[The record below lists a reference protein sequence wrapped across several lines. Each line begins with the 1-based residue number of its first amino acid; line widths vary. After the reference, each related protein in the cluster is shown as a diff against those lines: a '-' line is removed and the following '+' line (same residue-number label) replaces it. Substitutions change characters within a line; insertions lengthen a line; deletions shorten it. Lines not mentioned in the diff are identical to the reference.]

1 MFQKTQAY
9 FSLVLAF
16 FITAMV
22 LVFPPV
28 PQFDYDFEQFFPQD
42 NADLEFYGVYKSK
55 FENDNDYLLIAL
67 ENPKGQLID
76 KNFLDKSLLIQNEI
90 NSLHAVDT
98 VISILNFEKPIIG
111 VFGMRWE
118 KVFKWE
124 TELDRRKS
132 EMELESYR
140 SQLVSSDKKS
150 LLFWI
155 KNKQNISKEE
165 GDELYL
171 EIRSVFNE
179 TDLQPKAVAGKIQ
192 AQGDFIQLMQKEFGM
207 FFGLSILLIL
217 LMLFLIFRSFWA
229 VWIPVVTLLI
239 GVIWAF
245 AFMWYFGKSLD
256 VMSVMQPTIFLIVG
270 LSALVHFIT
279 HLKTKID
286 NGLSQ
291 QKAIV
296 EVFKDLLIPVGLTF
310 LTTSLG
316 FISLYFTTIP
326 ALKSF
331 GLTTGI
337 GVMIIFAVCV
347 LVTPGLLYL
356 VPIRVKER
364 SRNQHSKNSLSTFFI
379 WILSRRKTVLF
390 TFGAIS
396 ILSVW
401 AGSSIQVN
409 GFLLDNLPSDH
420 PIQNDLDYFDQQF
433 GGSNPLELYLEVGED
448 AGSLL
453 DYEVLQELEKVE
465 IELQKLLDSAH
476 LISPLTLVKSLNQA
490 QNQGSA
496 KAFAF
501 PSQGQYQRMK
511 RFLDRDLGEVGTK
524 VLVDQKK
531 AGRISSRIPDFGTVK
546 MTEIRTRLNEFVQNE
561 IDPNLLKVSWT
572 GTAYLIDLGH
582 QSVTSQMAKGLGFA
596 FLIVGIIAGVLFRSW
611 RISFIL
617 LVPNVI
623 PLIWMLGLMYLLGV
637 EFKLTTAILFTV
649 AFGIAVDD
657 SIHFMTRL
665 RFELSRGLSL
675 VYAIKRTFLE
685 TGKAIILTSVI
696 LVSGFGL
703 LIFSQFGVTHF
714 TGLLI
719 GASLIFA
726 LLADLLL
733 LPLLLLPMKK
743 VWEEKS
749 KRLNLISNE
758 RKM

>member
-1 MFQKTQAY
+1 MFQKTNAY
-9 FSLVLAF
+9 FLLILAILF
-16 FITAMV
+16 TAVV
-22 LVFPPV
+22 LVFPPK

-42 NADLEFYGVYKSK
+42 NADLEFYELYKNK

-67 ENPKGQLID
+67 ENPKGGLLD
-76 KNFLDKSLLIQNEI
+76 KNFLDQALLIQNEI
-90 NSLHAVDT
+90 NSIEGVDT

-124 TELDRRKS
+124 TENDRQKS
-132 EMELESYR
+132 KLEMEAFR
-140 SQLVSSDKKS
+140 SQLISKDGKS

-171 EIRSVFNE
+171 QIRSVFDKS
-179 TDLQPKAVAGKIQ
+179 DLSPRAVAGKIQ
-192 AQGDFIQLMQKEFGM
+192 AQGDFIQLMQKEFGL

-239 GVIWAF
+239 GVSWAF
-245 AFMWYFGKSLD
+245 AFMLYFGKSLD

-286 NGLSQ
+286 LGFNQ
-291 QKAIV
+291 QNAIA
-296 EVFKDLLIPVGLTF
+296 EVFKDLFVPVGLTF

-331 GLTTGI
+331 GITTGT
-337 GVMIIFAVCV
+337 GVFIIFIVCI
-347 LVTPGLLYL
+347 LVAPGLLHL
-356 VPIRVKER
+356 VKIKGKNVTVQLKSER
-364 SRNQHSKNSLSTFFI
+364 ALRLLFS
-379 WILSRRKTVLF
+379 WILKRRKTVLI
-390 TFGAIS
+390 TFLAIS
-396 ILSVW
+396 ILSIW
-401 AGSSIQVN
+401 AGSTIHVN
-409 GFLLDNLPSDH
+409 GFLLDNLPSNH
-420 PIQNDLDYFDQQF
+420 PIQNDLDYFDEQF
-433 GGSNPLELYLEVGED
+433 GGSNPLELYLEVGEK

-453 DYEVLQELEKVE
+453 DYEVLQEIEKVE
-465 IELQKLLDSAH
+465 AKLQELLDTAS

-490 QNQGSA
+490 QNQGSS
-496 KAFAF
+496 KAFVF
-501 PSQGQYQRMK
+501 PSRGQFQRMN
-511 RFLDRDLGEVGTK
+511 RFLDRDLGDFGIR
-524 VLVDQKK
+524 VLADNNKI
-531 AGRISSRIPDFGTVK
+531 GRISSRIPDYGTLK
-546 MTEIRTRLNEFVQNE
+546 MNAIRSQLNEFVKAE
-561 IDPNLLKVSWT
+561 IDPKLLKVSWT

-617 LVPNVI
+617 LIPNII
-623 PLIWMLGLMYLLGV
+623 PLIWMLGLMYVLGV

-665 RFELSRGLSL
+665 RFELAKGISL

-726 LLADLLL
+726 LFADLFL
-733 LPLLLLPMKK
+733 LPLLLLPMKQ

-749 KRLNLISNE
+749 KRLKQKIT
-758 RKM
+758 

>member
-1 MFQKTQAY
+1 MFQKTNAY
-9 FSLVLAF
+9 FLLILAIL
-16 FITAMV
+16 ITAVV
-22 LVFPPV
+22 LVFPPI

-42 NADLEFYGVYKSK
+42 NADLEFYELYKNK

-67 ENPKGQLID
+67 ENPKGELLD
-76 KNFLDKSLLIQNEI
+76 KNFLDQALQIQNEI
-90 NSLHAVDT
+90 NSIEGVDT

-124 TELDRRKS
+124 TENEREKS
-132 EMELESYR
+132 KLEMEAFK
-140 SQLVSSDKKS
+140 SQLISKDGKS

-171 EIRSVFNE
+171 QIRSVFNKS
-179 TDLQPKAVAGKIQ
+179 DLSPRAVAGKIQ
-192 AQGDFIQLMQKEFGM
+192 AQGDFIQLMQKEFGL

-239 GVIWAF
+239 GVSWAF
-245 AFMWYFGKSLD
+245 AFMLYFGKSLD

-286 NGLSQ
+286 LGFNQ
-291 QKAIV
+291 QNAIA
-296 EVFKDLLIPVGLTF
+296 EVFKDLFVPVGLTF

-331 GLTTGI
+331 GITTGT
-337 GVMIIFAVCV
+337 GVFIIFIVCI
-347 LVTPGLLYL
+347 LVAPGLLHL
-356 VPIRVKER
+356 VKIKGKNVTVQLKSER
-364 SRNQHSKNSLSTFFI
+364 ALRLLFS
-379 WILSRRKTVLF
+379 WILKRRKTVLI
-390 TFGAIS
+390 TFLAIS
-396 ILSVW
+396 ILSIW
-401 AGSSIQVN
+401 AGSTIHVN
-409 GFLLDNLPSDH
+409 GFLLDNLPSNH
-420 PIQNDLDYFDQQF
+420 PIQNDLDYFDDQF
-433 GGSNPLELYLEVGED
+433 GGSNPLELYLEVGEK

-453 DYEVLQELEKVE
+453 DYEVLQEIEKVE
-465 IELQKLLDSAH
+465 AKLQGLLDTVS

-490 QNQGSA
+490 QNQGSS
-496 KAFAF
+496 KAFVF
-501 PSQGQYQRMK
+501 PSRGQFQRMN
-511 RFLDRDLGEVGTK
+511 RFLDRDLGDFGIR
-524 VLVDQKK
+524 VLADNNKI
-531 AGRISSRIPDFGTVK
+531 GRISSRFPDYGTLK
-546 MTEIRTRLNEFVQNE
+546 MNEIRSQLNEFVKAE
-561 IDPNLLKVSWT
+561 IDPKLLKVSWT

-617 LVPNVI
+617 LIPNII
-623 PLIWMLGLMYLLGV
+623 PLIWMLGLMYVLGV

-665 RFELSRGLSL
+665 RFELAKGISL

-703 LIFSQFGVTHF
+703 LVFSQFGVTHF

-726 LLADLLL
+726 LFADLFL

-749 KRLNLISNE
+749 KRLKQKIT
-758 RKM
+758 

>member
-1 MFQKTQAY
+1 MFQKTNAY
-9 FSLVLAF
+9 FLLILAIL
-16 FITAMV
+16 ITAVV
-22 LVFPPV
+22 LVFPPK

-42 NADLEFYGVYKSK
+42 NADLEFYGLYKNK

-67 ENPKGQLID
+67 ENQKGELLD
-76 KNFLDKSLLIQNEI
+76 KNFLDQALQIQNEI
-90 NSLHAVDT
+90 NSIEGVDT

-124 TELDRRKS
+124 TENDRQKS
-132 EMELESYR
+132 KLEMEAFR
-140 SQLVSSDKKS
+140 SQLISKDEKS

-171 EIRSVFNE
+171 QIRSVFNKS
-179 TDLQPKAVAGKIQ
+179 DLSPKAVAGKIQ
-192 AQGDFIQLMQKEFGM
+192 AQGDFIKLMQKEFGM

-239 GVIWAF
+239 GVTWAF
-245 AFMWYFGKSLD
+245 AFMLYFGKSLD

-286 NGLSQ
+286 LGYNQ
-291 QKAIV
+291 QNAIS
-296 EVFKDLLIPVGLTF
+296 EVFKELFVPVGLTF

-316 FISLYFTTIP
+316 FISLYFTSIP

-331 GLTTGI
+331 GITTGT
-337 GVMIIFAVCV
+337 GVLIIFIVCI
-347 LVTPGLLYL
+347 LVAPGLLHL
-356 VPIRVKER
+356 VKIKGKGAATQLKSESTLR
-364 SRNQHSKNSLSTFFI
+364 SLFS
-379 WILSRRKTVLF
+379 WILKRRKTVLI
-390 TFGAIS
+390 TFLAIS
-396 ILSVW
+396 VLSIW
-401 AGSSIQVN
+401 AGSTIHVN

-420 PIQNDLDYFDQQF
+420 PIQNDLDYFDDQF
-433 GGSNPLELYLEVGED
+433 GGSNPLELYLEVGEN

-453 DYEVLQELEKVE
+453 EYEVLQEIEKVE
-465 IELQKLLDSAH
+465 AKLQELLDTAS

-490 QNQGSA
+490 QNQGSS
-496 KAFAF
+496 KAFVF
-501 PSQGQYQRMK
+501 PSGGQFQRMN
-511 RFLDRDLGEVGTK
+511 RFLNRDLGEFGIR
-524 VLVDQKK
+524 VLADNNKI
-531 AGRISSRIPDFGTVK
+531 GRISSRIPDYGTLK
-546 MTEIRTRLNEFVQNE
+546 MNSIRSQLNEFVKAE
-561 IDPNLLKVSWT
+561 IDPKLLKVSWT

-617 LVPNVI
+617 LIPNII
-623 PLIWMLGLMYLLGV
+623 PLIWMLGLMYVLGV

-665 RFELSRGLSL
+665 RFELAKGISL

-726 LLADLLL
+726 LLADLFL

-749 KRLNLISNE
+749 KSLKQKIT
-758 RKM
+758 

>member
-1 MFQKTQAY
+1 MFQKTNAY
-9 FSLVLAF
+9 FLLILAIL
-16 FITAMV
+16 ITAVV
-22 LVFPPV
+22 LVFPPI

-42 NADLEFYGVYKSK
+42 NADLEFYELYKNK

-67 ENPKGQLID
+67 ENPKGELLD
-76 KNFLDKSLLIQNEI
+76 KNFLDQALQIQNEI
-90 NSLHAVDT
+90 NSIEGVDT

-124 TELDRRKS
+124 TENEREKS
-132 EMELESYR
+132 KLEMEAFK
-140 SQLVSSDKKS
+140 SQLISKDGKS

-171 EIRSVFNE
+171 QIRSVFNKS
-179 TDLQPKAVAGKIQ
+179 DLSPRAVAGKIQ
-192 AQGDFIQLMQKEFGM
+192 AQGDFIQLMQKEFGL

-239 GVIWAF
+239 GVSWAF
-245 AFMWYFGKSLD
+245 AFMLYFGKSLD

-286 NGLSQ
+286 LGFNQ
-291 QKAIV
+291 QNAIA
-296 EVFKDLLIPVGLTF
+296 EVFKDLFVPVGLTF

-331 GLTTGI
+331 GITTGT
-337 GVMIIFAVCV
+337 GVFIIFIVCI
-347 LVTPGLLYL
+347 LVAPGLLHL
-356 VPIRVKER
+356 VKIKGKNVTVQLKSER
-364 SRNQHSKNSLSTFFI
+364 ALRLLFS
-379 WILSRRKTVLF
+379 WILKRRKTVLI
-390 TFGAIS
+390 TFLAIS
-396 ILSVW
+396 ILSIW
-401 AGSSIQVN
+401 AGSTIHVN
-409 GFLLDNLPSDH
+409 GFLLDNLPSNH
-420 PIQNDLDYFDQQF
+420 PIQNDLDYFDDQF
-433 GGSNPLELYLEVGED
+433 GGSNPLELYLEVGEK

-453 DYEVLQELEKVE
+453 DYEVLQEIEKVE
-465 IELQKLLDSAH
+465 AKLQGLLDTVS

-490 QNQGSA
+490 QNQGSS
-496 KAFAF
+496 KAFVF
-501 PSQGQYQRMK
+501 PSRGQFQRMN
-511 RFLDRDLGEVGTK
+511 RFLDRDLGDFGIR
-524 VLVDQKK
+524 VLADNNKI
-531 AGRISSRIPDFGTVK
+531 GRISSRFPDYGTLK
-546 MTEIRTRLNEFVQNE
+546 MNEIRSQLNEFVKAE
-561 IDPNLLKVSWT
+561 IDPKLLKVSWT

-617 LVPNVI
+617 LIPNII
-623 PLIWMLGLMYLLGV
+623 PLIWMLGLMYVLGV

-665 RFELSRGLSL
+665 RFELAKGISL

-703 LIFSQFGVTHF
+703 LVFSQFGVTHF

-719 GASLIFA
+719 GAYLIFA
-726 LLADLLL
+726 LFADLFL

-749 KRLNLISNE
+749 KRLKQKIT
-758 RKM
+758 